1 MKWYLSCYINP
12 RAAQTSVYV
21 SYTTP
26 SHVLNSLSFFGPVIK
41 CISKVKA
48 TFLSIFP
55 RTVDSTDNFGRSLP
69 QLELFFFSVQ
79 VKRSATSSNISFLAS
94 ELKVFSSN
102 HANIK
107 GSSISFEA
115 IFLGIVCL
123 WCVPLINS
131 NLLMW
136 EENVSLYT

>member
-1 MKWYLSCYINP
+1 M
-12 RAAQTSVYV
+12 V
-21 SYTTP
+21 SLLLHK
-26 SHVLNSLSFFGPVIK
+26 SSG
-41 CISKVKA
+41 
-48 TFLSIFP
+48 
-55 RTVDSTDNFGRSLP
+55 STDFSVCLIHNTIPRP
-69 QLELFFFSVQ
+69 QLFVIFWTCDKMHKQSQSYISLDFSENCRQHRQFWQILALVETFFFLFQ